1 MGAADLPPVVIDAC
15 FVAALLTREDHSGF
29 ARERFQAFDGRDFA
43 APALICWEVANI
55 LWKKTRRGE
64 LNAADRDAMLDSF
77 DDLMIGMERA
87 TPSQTRR
94 LLILSDSHGLT
105 AYDAAYLEL
114 ALRLGADLATLDEKL
129 TKGALS
135 DGLTVHSPFA

>member
-1 MGAADLPPVVIDAC
+1 M
-15 FVAALLTREDHSGF
+15 LTREEHSGF
-29 ARERFQAFDGRDFA
+29 ARERFLALDGRDFA
-43 APALICWEVANI
+43 APALIRWEVANI

-77 DDLMIGMERA
+77 DGLMIGMEGAA
-87 TPSQTRR
+87 TAQTRR

-114 ALRLGADLATLDEKL
+114 ALRQEAELATLDADLAEA
-129 TKGALS
+129 ALS
-135 DGLTVHSPFA
+135 EGLTVHSPFA

>member
-1 MGAADLPPVVIDAC
+1 MGAADLPPVVVDAC
-15 FVAALLTREDHSGF
+15 FVAALLTREDHSFF
-29 ARERFQAFDGRDFA
+29 ARERFQAFDGRDLA

-64 LNAADRDAMLDSF
+64 LNTADRDAMLDSF
-77 DDLMIGMERA
+77 DDLMIGVEAA

-105 AYDAAYLEL
+105 AYDAAYLEQ
-114 ALRLGADLATLDEKL
+114 ALRREADLATLDEDLAKA
-129 TKGALS
+129 ALS
-135 DGLTVHSPFA
+135 EGLTVHSPFA

>member
-1 MGAADLPPVVIDAC
+1 MPPVVVDAC

-29 ARERFQAFDGRDFA
+29 ARERFQAFDDRDFA

-77 DDLMIGMERA
+77 DELMIGMEGA

-114 ALRLGADLATLDEKL
+114 ALRREADLATLDADLAE
-129 TKGALS
+129 AARAE
-135 DGLTVHSPFA
+135 GLTVHSPFA

>member
-1 MGAADLPPVVIDAC
+1 MPPVVIDAC